1 MMTRLESDIQEILLT
16 EQQIAEKVKELGEK
30 ISEDYRDRELVVV
43 GVLRGAFVFLSD
55 LIRHIRIPVCVDFVA
70 ISSYG
75 AYTETSGV
83 VKIIKDLD
91 ESIEGRHI
99 LIVEDIVDTGLTLD
113 YLLRI
118 IRARKPASVKV
129 CALLDKPAKRQV
141 EVDIHYKGFEI
152 PDKFVVGYGLDF
164 NQKYRNL
171 PFVGVLKPDVYA
183 GK

>member
-1 MMTRLESDIQEILLT
+1 MLTRLESDIQEILLS
-16 EQQIAEKVKELGEK
+16 EEEIEAKVKELGER
-30 ISEDYRDRELVVV
+30 ISEDYQDRELVIV
-43 GVLRGAFVFLSD
+43 GVLRGAFLFLSD
-55 LIRHIRIPVCVDFVA
+55 LIRHIKVPISVDFVA

-75 AYTETSGV
+75 GYTESSGV
-83 VKIIKDLD
+83 VKIVKDLD

-129 CALLDKPAKRQV
+129 CALLDKPTRRQV

-164 NQKYRNL
+164 NQRYRNL